1 MTVQK
6 ILETNVG
13 KIVPTYTGK
22 VYFHRHDSNGKNG
35 MTRYNKPIG
44 SMSGRHNYLDR
55 QRNEKGQFVKKN
67 AAATAA
73 A

>member
-13 KIVPTYTGK
+13 KIVPTYTWK

-35 MTRYNKPIG
+35 MTRYGKPIG

-67 AAATAA
+67 ATAA

>member
-1 MTVQK
+1 MTVKK

-35 MTRYNKPIG
+35 MTRYGKPIG

-55 QRNEKGQFVKKN
+55 QRNEKGQFVKRN
-67 AAATAA
+67 TATAA

>member
-44 SMSGRHNYLDR
+44 SMSGRHK
-55 QRNEKGQFVKKN
+55 KGQFVKKN
-67 AAATAA
+67 ATAA

>member
-22 VYFHRHDSNGKNG
+22 VYFHRQDSNGKNG
-35 MTRYNKPIG
+35 MTRYGKPIG

-67 AAATAA
+67 TETAA